1 MMVNHVAS
9 ALADHWHSRAVST
22 VIVPVPPAEPIA
34 DGGALT
40 ATAHRSVVGPTTLVE
55 EEDPLHA
62 AINDSREHS
71 SKRRQVRI
79 RLLGANVDRLDPVER
94 AREGC
99 TGRDARRCGADG
111 RPRKRLL
118 DCNSI
123 GGISS

>member
-55 EEDPLHA
+55 EEDPLQA
-62 AINDSREHS
+62 AINGSREHS

-79 RLLGANVDRLDPVER
+79 RLLGANVDRLDPAER

-99 TGRDARRCGADG
+99 TGREAQALRRERTPAQKTLG
-111 RPRKRLL
+111 L
-118 DCNSI
+118 
-123 GGISS
+123 